1 MTQQIDAI
9 YRRESRRVLATLI
22 RVLGDFDLA
31 EEALHEAFFVAL
43 QRWPEDGVPDNPRAW
58 LVSTGRFKA
67 IDRLRRQSRFT
78 PLLEEQAEALEAA
91 PWSDEDVEDDRL
103 RLMFTCCHPALAADA
118 QVALTL
124 REICDLSTEA
134 IAHAFLA
141 TPTTIAQRIVRAKGK
156 IREAKIPYQVPS
168 RAELPER
175 LDSVLRVIYLVF
187 NEGYSASAGA
197 DLTREDLTLEAIRLG
212 RLLLELLPEPEVM
225 GLLALMV
232 LHESRRSAR
241 TSASGELVL
250 LETQDRTLW
259 NAALIAE
266 GCALVEQALTTRRFG
281 PYCLQA
287 AIAAVHA
294 EAPSAGETDWRQ
306 IVGLYDV
313 LLRSV
318 PSPVIELN
326 RAVAVAMEQGPLA
339 GLVLVDN
346 LLQRG
351 ELQDYHLAHSARGEF
366 CRQLGRFDEA
376 RSAYEKAL
384 SLTQQAPEKRFI
396 TRRLAELK

>member
-1 MTQQIDAI
+1 LTQQIDAI

-43 QRWPEDGVPDNPRAW
+43 QRWPVDGVPDNPRAW

-156 IREAKIPYQVPS
+156 IREARIPYQVPS

-175 LDSVLRVIYLVF
+175 LDRPRPRCASLR
-187 NEGYSASAGA
+187 GS
-197 DLTREDLTLEAIRLG
+197 
-212 RLLLELLPEPEVM
+212 
-225 GLLALMV
+225 
-232 LHESRRSAR
+232 
-241 TSASGELVL
+241 
-250 LETQDRTLW
+250 
-259 NAALIAE
+259 
-266 GCALVEQALTTRRFG
+266 
-281 PYCLQA
+281 
-287 AIAAVHA
+287 
-294 EAPSAGETDWRQ
+294 
-306 IVGLYDV
+306 
-313 LLRSV
+313 
-318 PSPVIELN
+318 
-326 RAVAVAMEQGPLA
+326 
-339 GLVLVDN
+339 
-346 LLQRG
+346 
-351 ELQDYHLAHSARGEF
+351 
-366 CRQLGRFDEA
+366 
-376 RSAYEKAL
+376 
-384 SLTQQAPEKRFI
+384 
-396 TRRLAELK
+396 